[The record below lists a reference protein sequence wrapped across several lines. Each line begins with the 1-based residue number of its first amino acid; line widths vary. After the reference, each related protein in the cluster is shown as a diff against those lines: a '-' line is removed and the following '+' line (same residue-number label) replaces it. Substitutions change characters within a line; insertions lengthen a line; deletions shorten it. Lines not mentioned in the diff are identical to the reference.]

1 MCTVNLLEKDLLF
14 PLSLWLQN
22 ESFSRS
28 RSRTSFCETCW
39 RKYWPVEVSKAIFRV
54 DIRRALSQKE
64 KNTVV
69 FDGLPVSFPQPSS
82 TFCGFF
88 SYQQSLLI
96 KKKKISKCRYV
107 YWHIYL
113 TRAFWVSNL
122 VWFSFWSINN
132 LVLQWTYVIFWI
144 FCLHTVSSK
153 VRVA

>member
-96 KKKKISKCRYV
+96 KKKKSQSADMCIG
-107 YWHIYL
+107 IYIWQEPSGFL
-113 TRAFWVSNL
+113 TYFG
-122 VWFSFWSINN
+122 FPFDP
-132 LVLQWTYVIFWI
+132 
-144 FCLHTVSSK
+144 
-153 VRVA
+153 